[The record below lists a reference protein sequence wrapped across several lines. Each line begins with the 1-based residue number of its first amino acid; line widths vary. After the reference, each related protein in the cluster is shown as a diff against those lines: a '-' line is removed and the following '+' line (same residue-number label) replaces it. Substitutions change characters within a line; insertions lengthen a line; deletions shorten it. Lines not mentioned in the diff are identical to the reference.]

1 MRFQYIYPSHIKSYV
16 ESTSYVFY
24 LKYPSPIK
32 SICGESTRYVFCLK
46 YPSPIKSICGESTR
60 YVFCLKHPSPIG
72 ICVESTQYV
81 FCLKVYNINTNRPA
95 IPSIRNPRGRG
106 SRARYPRGRMPGL
119 MRGSFSRS
127 ETNRQY
133 PNAPLS
139 IDTTR
144 NPQRM

>member
-1 MRFQYIYPSHIKSYV
+1 MFSASRPVFNPAPQLSFTMSHNLPP
-16 ESTSYVFY
+16 T
-24 LKYPSPIK
+24 
-32 SICGESTRYVFCLK
+32 
-46 YPSPIKSICGESTR
+46 
-60 YVFCLKHPSPIG
+60 
-72 ICVESTQYV
+72 
-81 FCLKVYNINTNRPA
+81 VYNINTNRPA

-144 NPQRM
+144 NPQRMPIRNITFENVQPVDPTSHLTDLNLNFGYKRDNK